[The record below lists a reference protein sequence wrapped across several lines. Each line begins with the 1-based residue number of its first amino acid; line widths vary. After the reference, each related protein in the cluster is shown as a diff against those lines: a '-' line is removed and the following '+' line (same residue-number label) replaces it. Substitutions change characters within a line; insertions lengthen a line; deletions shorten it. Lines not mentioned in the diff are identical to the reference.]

1 LYTGKNHISRESI
14 VTNQE
19 EKIESL
25 IDEAFAAL
33 DTLDIERAIEL
44 GRQLE
49 TLRHSSCF
57 EILALAFDA
66 DDKREE
72 AIAVLEDGTTKAP
85 SVWRLWQLLGN
96 YYSDSRR
103 LEDSMNCYRKAFEC
117 PNVDAS
123 SVYLNKSIAL
133 LRNQDY
139 LPAIKAIDQVSSE
152 ALQPLAISHKM
163 HLFNA
168 AKMFSEAVTLGENA
182 IDLPLWND
190 ENTEQLAEVHS
201 ELAFAIW
208 KSSLDRDRAQYHA
221 WLAISID
228 KSETTAAWVIR
239 DIAAETSPKARHMT
253 VMIRGRW
260 HVPFEEETEPP
271 GFFANYEV
279 VAETP
284 EEALAFIL
292 PFEPEKVRDSLGI
305 EEYTLREP
313 APGVPKGVYQAHPSY
328 MMFPWVD
335 EV

>member
-1 LYTGKNHISRESI
+1 MNTSNER
-14 VTNQE
+14 VD
-19 EKIESL
+19 SL
-25 IDEAFAAL
+25 IDEAFEAL
-33 DTLDIERAIEL
+33 DAFDIERAIEL

-103 LEDSMNCYRKAFEC
+103 HEDSMSCYQKAFEC

-139 LPAIKAIDQVSSE
+139 LPAIKAIDHVSSE

-163 HLFNA
+163 HLLNA
-168 AKMFSEAVTLGENA
+168 AKMFSEAAKLGENT

-190 ENTEQLAEVHS
+190 ENAAQLAEVHG

-228 KSETTAAWVIR
+228 KSETTAAWLIR

-260 HVPFEEETEPP
+260 HEPLDGENAPP
-271 GFFANYEV
+271 GFFVSYEV
-279 VAETP
+279 VAETS

-292 PFEPEKVRDSLGI
+292 PFEPEKVRDSLGV
-305 EEYTLREP
+305 EECTLREP

-328 MMFPWVD
+328 IMFPWVE